1 MIKLKNVSKYYY
13 SKGMIS
19 SGVSRVNL
27 DFKNGEF
34 VVITGESGSGK
45 TTLLNVIS
53 GLDSYE
59 EGEMY
64 INGVETSHYIESDF
78 EEYRKKYIG
87 NIFQDFNLVNS
98 YTVYQNIELILMIK
112 GCGREEIKKRVPE
125 IIERVGLT
133 SHAKMKVSKLSGGQ
147 KQRVAI
153 ARALAKDTDIIVA
166 DEPTGNLDSI
176 SAEGI
181 VKLLSEIAK
190 DKLVIVVT
198 HNYEQFEQY
207 ATRKIKMHDGKVAE
221 DKSLGALQE
230 AYAKAHAAGAQGCS
244 DEKDKSEAGK
254 KKASSKDDIS
264 AGAKMRLGVRNTFN
278 IVPKF
283 ILLLVVFLFVVFGVT
298 SQYTTLQ
305 HQQAEE
311 DKLGYNDYFYNYSED
326 RIVLKKVDGSSFT
339 EDDYIAMKNAA
350 NVKSAVLNDIMLDS
364 SMYIE
369 DGDFSFEVF
378 PRIIG
383 DFDGKLAAGR
393 MPEARNEAILTSYED
408 EYYFNEDTIND
419 IINKKYTIMIGEDK
433 EMSVTV
439 VGCAYKPESQEYDYM
454 MYTGSLFITDDL
466 MATMREETYNYKS
479 KITVTMNGKEQ
490 EYMQGDPYYRVV
502 PNSKVEK
509 GKALVFEEMDNFY
522 GERGSKGRELKI
534 TAETIY
540 YTDSVKLEIAD
551 TYDGK
556 TFKDKTGVK
565 DFEAHNGTIYVNQK
579 DYDELFKKN
588 NYQATVYVNDVKM
601 MDETLSA
608 LEKMGYV
615 TLPLKETF
623 VSFSDGISTIIMVPL
638 AVLLTLAIF
647 FIAYFVIRLIL
658 RSRSGYFT
666 ILRMLGMAKKN
677 IRQVLDTEMILV
689 VNIAYALFLG
699 TIALVKTGV
708 IRVAY
713 IIELVQYMKVT
724 DFVILYAVIMIMAY
738 LISGKFARHL
748 FRKTAMNTFREG
760 DR

>member
-1 MIKLKNVSKYYY
+1 MIRLKNVSKYYY

-19 SGVSRVNL
+19 SGISRVNL
-27 DFKNGEF
+27 EFNIGEF

-98 YTVYQNIELILMIK
+98 YTVYQNVELILMIK
-112 GCGREEIKKRVPE
+112 GCSREEIKKRVPE

-133 SHAKMKVSKLSGGQ
+133 SHAKSKVSKLSGGQ

-153 ARALAKDTDIIVA
+153 ARALAKDTEIIVA
-166 DEPTGNLDSI
+166 DEPTGNLDSV

-181 VKLLSEIAK
+181 VKLLSEISK

-198 HNYEQFEQY
+198 HNFEQFEQY
-207 ATRKIKMHDGKVAE
+207 ATRKIKMHDGKVSE
-221 DKSLGALQE
+221 DKLLDIANETS
-230 AYAKAHAAGAQGCS
+230 AKAAPGLS
-244 DEKDKSEAGK
+244 EKENTAENK
-254 KKASSKDDIS
+254 SSKDDIS

-278 IVPKF
+278 ILPKF
-283 ILLLVVFLFVVFGVT
+283 ILLLIVFLFVVFGVT
-298 SQYTTLQ
+298 SQYTTLL

-326 RIVLKKVDGSSFT
+326 RVILKKVDDSSFT
-339 EDDYIAMKNAA
+339 EDDYIALKNVS

-378 PRIIG
+378 PRVIG

-393 MPEARNEAILTSYED
+393 MPETKDEAVLTSYED
-408 EYYFNEDTIND
+408 EYYFNDETINS
-419 IINKKYTIMIGEDK
+419 IINKKYTIMVGEDK
-433 EMSVTV
+433 EISVTI
-439 VGCAYKPESQEYDYM
+439 VGCAYKPEAEEFDYM

-479 KITVTMNGKEQ
+479 EITVTMNGKEQ
-490 EYMQGDPYYRVV
+490 KYIQGDIYYRVV
-502 PNSKVEK
+502 PNSKVGK
-509 GKALVFEEMDNFY
+509 GKTIVFEEMDNFY
-522 GERGSKGRELKI
+522 GERGCKGRDLKI

-551 TYDGK
+551 TYNEK
-556 TFKDKTGVK
+556 TFKKKTGVSEF
-565 DFEAHNGTIYVNQK
+565 DEHNGTIYVNQK
-579 DYDELFKKN
+579 DYDALFKKD
-588 NYQATVYVNDVKM
+588 NYQATVYVNDVKA
-601 MDETLSA
+601 MDETLAA
-608 LEKMGYV
+608 LENMGYV

-638 AVLLTLAIF
+638 AVILTLAIF

-658 RSRSGYFT
+658 RSRSAYFT

-677 IRQVLDTEMILV
+677 IRRVLDTEMVLI
-689 VNIAYALFLG
+689 VNLAYVLFLG
-699 TIALVKTGV
+699 CIVLVKTGV
-708 IRVAY
+708 VRVAY

-724 DFVILYAVIMIMAY
+724 DFVILYVVIMIMAY
-738 LISGKFARHL
+738 LISGKFARYL
-748 FRKTAMNTFREG
+748 FKKTAMNTFREG